1 MKPHLHYAAGILL
14 TTTWLTH
21 AAPAHQHGVATLQ
34 VALSDTRL
42 QVELHSPLMNL
53 AGFEGR
59 ANTEEQRQALANVK
73 QRFTSEMIQAPQCQL
88 QQASFDWPDHD
99 GYDHDEHD
107 HDEHDHDEH
116 DHDEHDHDE
125 HDHDEH
131 DHDEHDHDE
140 HDEHDHDEHDHDEH
154 GHSDLTVVWDFQ
166 CPSTGAITLDSQ
178 LITTFP
184 GIETLQLLWITEQQ
198 QGADSFDS
206 DQPILLPR
214 P

>member
-14 TTTWLTH
+14 TTAWLTH

-99 GYDHDEHD
+99 GHD
-107 HDEHDHDEH
+107 
-116 DHDEHDHDE
+116 
-125 HDHDEH
+125 
-131 DHDEHDHDE
+131 